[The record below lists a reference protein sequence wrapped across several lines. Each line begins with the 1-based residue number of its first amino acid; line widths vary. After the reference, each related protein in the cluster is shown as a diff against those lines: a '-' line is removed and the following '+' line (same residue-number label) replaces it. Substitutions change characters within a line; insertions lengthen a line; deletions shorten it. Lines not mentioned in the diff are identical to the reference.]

1 MADKYYDKLK
11 HSIRYW
17 LLRRLPTCQQTVEK
31 ISQSMERELTLRE
44 RIDLKLH
51 LWICAWCQWY
61 LEHLHIIRDAARAKG
76 AESPDLSSAPSPP
89 LSSEARERI
98 KRKLAGES

>member
-1 MADKYYDKLK
+1 MALKAYDKLK
-11 HSIRYW
+11 HAIRFW
-17 LLRRLPTCQQTVEK
+17 LLRTLPTCQQTVEK
-31 ISQSMERELTLRE
+31 ISQSMERKLTLRE

-61 LEHLHIIRDAARAKG
+61 QEHLQIIRDAARAKG
-76 AESPDLSSAPSPP
+76 AESPDLDSISGPA

-98 KRKLAGES
+98 KRNLTGGN

>member
-1 MADKYYDKLK
+1 MPDKAYDKLK

-31 ISQSMERELTLRE
+31 ISQSMELKLSLRE
-44 RIDLKLH
+44 RINLKLH

-61 LEHLHIIRDAARAKG
+61 MEHLQIIRETARAKG
-76 AESPDLSSAPSPP
+76 AESLDLNSTRTPS

-98 KRKLAGES
+98 RSKLAGEN